1 MSFDDL
7 IRLMP
12 PFQAV
17 MNALAIVLLST
28 GYYFIRSGNRAM
40 HRNCMIVTLAVSS
53 VFLVYYLSYHAMV
66 GYQPFA
72 GEGLIRPVY
81 FTLLGSHIVLAAII
95 VPLVLATV
103 WFAARGQFE
112 RHPRIARWTLPIWL
126 YVSVTGVVV
135 NVLGF
140 HVYPPPGSA

>member
-17 MNALAIVLLST
+17 MNALAIVLLSV

-40 HRNCMIVTLAVSS
+40 HRNCMLVTLAVSS
-53 VFLVYYLSYHAMV
+53 VFLVSYLSYHALV

-72 GEGLIRPVY
+72 GRGLIRPVY
-81 FTLLGSHIVLAAII
+81 FTLLGSHIVLAATI

-126 YVSVTGVVV
+126 YVSVSGVVV
-135 NVLGF
+135 YVLGF
-140 HVYPPPGSA
+140 HVYPPGSA

>member
-1 MSFDDL
+1 MSLDDL

-17 MNALAIVLLST
+17 MNALAIVLLGA
-28 GYYFIRSGNRAM
+28 GYAFIRSGNRAM

-53 VFLVYYLSYHAMV
+53 VFLVSYLSYHSMV

-72 GEGLIRPVY
+72 GEGLIRPLY

-103 WFAARGQFE
+103 WFAARGEFD

-126 YVSVTGVVV
+126 YVSVSGVVV
-135 NVLGF
+135 YVLGF
-140 HVYPPPGSA
+140 HVYPPGSA

>member
-1 MSFDDL
+1 MNLDDL

-17 MNALAIVLLST
+17 MNALSVVLLST

-40 HRNCMIVTLAVSS
+40 HRNCMIVTLVVSS
-53 VFLVYYLSYHAMV
+53 VFLVSYLSYHAMV

-72 GEGLIRPVY
+72 GRGLIRPVY

-103 WFAARGQFE
+103 WFAARGQFD
-112 RHPRIARWTLPIWL
+112 RHPRIARWTLPIWM
-126 YVSVTGVVV
+126 YVSISGVIVY
-135 NVLGF
+135 VLGF
-140 HVYPPPGSA
+140 HVYPPGSA

>member
-1 MSFDDL
+1 MPEAV
-7 IRLMP
+7 IALMP

-17 MNALAIVLLST
+17 MNALAIALLSA
-28 GYYFIRSGNRAM
+28 GYYFIRTGNRAM

-53 VFLVYYLSYHAMV
+53 VFLVSYLSYHAMV

-72 GEGLIRPVY
+72 GEGLIRPFY

-103 WFAARGQFE
+103 WFAARGQFD
-112 RHPRIARWTLPIWL
+112 RHPRIARWTLPIWM
-126 YVSVTGVVV
+126 YVSISGVVV
-135 NVLGF
+135 YVLGF
-140 HVYPPPGSA
+140 HVYPPAGS

>member
-17 MNALAIVLLST
+17 MNAFAIVLLST

-53 VFLVYYLSYHAMV
+53 VFLVSYLSYHAMV

-95 VPLVLATV
+95 VPLVLVTV

-126 YVSVTGVVV
+126 YVSISGVVV
-135 NVLGF
+135 YVLGF
-140 HVYPPPGSA
+140 HVYPPGSA

>member
-1 MSFDDL
+1 MNLDDL

-17 MNALAIVLLST
+17 MNTLAIVLLST

-40 HRNCMIVTLAVSS
+40 HRRCMIVTLIVSS
-53 VFLVYYLSYHAMV
+53 VFLVSYLSYHAMV

-72 GEGLIRPVY
+72 GRGLIRPLY
-81 FTLLGSHIVLAAII
+81 FTLLASHIVLAAII

-103 WFAARGQFE
+103 WFAARGRFD
-112 RHPRIARWTLPIWL
+112 RHPYIARWTLPIWL
-126 YVSVTGVVV
+126 YVSASGVVV
-135 NVLGF
+135 YLLGF
-140 HVYPPPGSA
+140 HVYPPGSA

>member
-1 MSFDDL
+1 MNLDDL

-17 MNALAIVLLST
+17 MNALAIVLLSA
-28 GYYFIRSGNRAM
+28 GYGFIRSGNRAM

-53 VFLVYYLSYHAMV
+53 VFLVSYLSYHAMV

-72 GEGLIRPVY
+72 GEGLIRPFY
-81 FTLLGSHIVLAAII
+81 FTLLGSHILLAAVI

-103 WFAARGQFE
+103 WFAARGEFQ
-112 RHPRIARWTLPIWL
+112 RHPKIARWTLPIWL
-126 YVSVTGVVV
+126 YVSVSGVVV
-135 NVLGF
+135 YVLGF
-140 HVYPPPGSA
+140 HVYPPAGS

>member
-1 MSFDDL
+1 MNFDDL

-17 MNALAIVLLST
+17 MNAMAIVLLSA
-28 GYYFIRSGNRAM
+28 GYYFIRSGNRVM
-40 HRNCMIVTLAVSS
+40 HRRCMIVTLIVSG
-53 VFLVYYLSYHAMV
+53 VFLVSYLSYHAMV

-72 GEGLIRPVY
+72 GRGLIRPVY

-103 WFAARGQFE
+103 WFAARGQFD
-112 RHPRIARWTLPIWL
+112 RHPRIARWTLPIWM
-126 YVSVTGVVV
+126 YVSISGVVV
-135 NVLGF
+135 YVLGF
-140 HVYPPPGSA
+140 HVYPPGSA

>member
-1 MSFDDL
+1 MSLDEL
-7 IRLMP
+7 IGLMP

-17 MNALAIVLLST
+17 LNALAFVLLST

-40 HRNCMIVTLAVSS
+40 HRKCMIVTLVVSS
-53 VFLVYYLSYHAMV
+53 VFLVSYLSYHAMV

-72 GEGLIRPVY
+72 GRGLIRPLY

-103 WFAARGQFE
+103 WFAARGEFQ

-126 YVSVTGVVV
+126 YVSFSGVVV
-135 NVLGF
+135 YLLGF
-140 HVYPPPGSA
+140 HVYPPGSA

>member
-17 MNALAIVLLST
+17 MNALSVVLLST

-40 HRNCMIVTLAVSS
+40 HRNCMIVTLIVSS
-53 VFLVYYLSYHAMV
+53 VFLVSYLSYHAMV
-66 GYQPFA
+66 GYQPFS
-72 GEGLIRPVY
+72 GRGLIRPLY
-81 FTLLGSHIVLAAII
+81 FTLLGSHIVLAAVI

-103 WFAARGQFE
+103 WFAARGEFQ
-112 RHPRIARWTLPIWL
+112 RHPRIARWTLPIWI

-135 NVLGF
+135 YVLGF
-140 HVYPPPGSA
+140 HVYPPGSA